1 MAIDPIVN
9 EVDHRRALERI
20 DQLWGAP
27 EGSPDYYELDALATL
42 VEHYEQQQWPS
53 APTDPVAALKFI
65 MDQNGWTQA
74 DLARLLG
81 SRSRASE
88 ILNGRKALTLSQ
100 IRLIAAHWHAPVALL
115 VGPLETDRAVA

>member
-1 MAIDPIVN
+1 MAIAPIVN
-9 EVDHRRALERI
+9 EADHRRALQRI
-20 DQLWGAP
+20 EQLWGAP

-42 VEHYEQQQWPS
+42 VEHYEQQRWPL
-53 APTDPVAALKFI
+53 APADPVAALKFI

-81 SRSRASE
+81 SRSRA
-88 ILNGRKALTLSQ
+88 LTLGQ
-100 IRLIAAHWHAPVALL
+100 IRLIAARWHAPVALL